1 MKEISET
8 YFHWF
13 CLQYPLCLLFRN
25 ENEEM
30 VEILQDL
37 HQRYVPLNEDGKEI
51 REQIFFGGDQLTEE
65 RARNAQ
71 KARLD
76 SDTLLEMLM
85 GVLPKNEDWHAFRI
99 AFQRT
104 MEILSHP
111 DTTGDAGTYFAN
123 ATVTNNSNAK
133 LSPLNEYN
141 KVKEAFYLYLDAYIV
156 AATMAY
162 FGMEGMESGI
172 MPGDLV
178 HASKEDKSQ
187 WLLATLRPCV
197 EHFVSLMGAPGSGR
211 GGASLLCVWQGLQI

>member
-1 MKEISET
+1 
-8 YFHWF
+8 
-13 CLQYPLCLLFRN
+13 
-25 ENEEM
+25 M

-156 AATMAY
+156 AATMARTSHNGSWPHCARVWSTLFPSWVHLVQAEEEQVCSVCGKVY
-162 FGMEGMESGI
+162 KYKAARMRHEMEMHNLSI
-172 MPGDLV
+172 DVDMPSAKD
-178 HASKEDKSQ
+178 EDAVWNYGSVYI
-187 WLLATLRPCV
+187 TL
-197 EHFVSLMGAPGSGR
+197 
-211 GGASLLCVWQGLQI
+211 